1 MAKPSTKGLL
11 KEILSDDIEWVYV
24 HISNKAI
31 EWAIAGFIDE
41 ANNLLEQLWK
51 FKIPHSG
58 HLWLPD
64 EGLQVLW
71 MVSNKKPA
79 NIPFEFKDINL
90 IEQENWS
97 RVFYPCGDENSR
109 STILNNS
116 FSELYDD
123 QLFFKAINAGYDNS
137 EKPLDIL
144 EALKK
149 FVKTDNA
156 VGYTYFH
163 ATCCG
168 ALLAAKNNLIDE
180 AEYFVNLW
188 GQGYLKYWSN
198 YMLAYLMRD
207 RKTAKLLLKGI
218 LAPVFKLTKETCN
231 LETTEIIEVLAK
243 RISSGRT
250 LVYKTLSWKQ
260 LLNRISKLVIEQNTI
275 NFSDEILRSKTL
287 SRTPAKNEEIKA
299 IEKKLKTSFPDD
311 YKKFLLTSNG
321 FENFS
326 HTGVTLSSI
335 DKVDFLV
342 NVDEQLV
349 DIWADSMDDVV
360 DGFGNKLKSSIVIGG
375 LVEEQYLLL
384 IPLPHKKWEC
394 WHFSSWRPG
403 EVIYESFRF
412 YMEDEL
418 QRLEDNFY
426 AD

>member
-71 MVSNKKPA
+71 TVSNKKPS
-79 NIPFEFKDINL
+79 NIPFEFKDINQ

-109 STILNNS
+109 STILKKS
-116 FSELYDD
+116 FAELDD
-123 QLFFKAINAGYDNS
+123 NQLFFKAINAGYDNS

-163 ATCCG
+163 ATSCG
-168 ALLAAKNNLIDE
+168 ALLAAKNNLNDE
-180 AEYFVNLW
+180 AEYFISLW
-188 GQGYLKYWSN
+188 GQCYLKYWSN
-198 YMLAYLMRD
+198 YILAYLMRD
-207 RKTAKLLLKGI
+207 RKTARLLLKDI

-231 LETTEIIEVLAK
+231 QETKEIMEVLAT
-243 RISSGRT
+243 RMSSGRT

-260 LLNRISKLVIEQNTI
+260 LLNRISKLAIEQNTI
-275 NFSDEILRSKTL
+275 NFSDEVLKSKTL
-287 SRTPAKNEEIKA
+287 SRTTATNAEVKA
-299 IEKKLKTSFPDD
+299 AENKLKVSFPED

-335 DKVDFLV
+335 DKLDFLT
-342 NVDEQLV
+342 NVDERLV
-349 DIWADSMDDVV
+349 DIWADSMDEV
-360 DGFGNKLKSSIVIGG
+360 DNSYGDKLKSSIVIGG
-375 LVEEQYLLL
+375 LEEEQYLLL
-384 IPLPHKKWEC
+384 IQLSNKKWEC

-403 EVIYESFRF
+403 EVVYESFRF

-418 QRLEDNFY
+418 QRLEDNLY

>member
-137 EKPLDIL
+137 EKPLEFL

-149 FVKTDNA
+149 FCKNGQCGWLHLFSCNMLWSV
-156 VGYTYFH
+156 
-163 ATCCG
+163 TC
-168 ALLAAKNNLIDE
+168 
-180 AEYFVNLW
+180 
-188 GQGYLKYWSN
+188 
-198 YMLAYLMRD
+198 
-207 RKTAKLLLKGI
+207 
-218 LAPVFKLTKETCN
+218 
-231 LETTEIIEVLAK
+231 
-243 RISSGRT
+243 
-250 LVYKTLSWKQ
+250 
-260 LLNRISKLVIEQNTI
+260 SK
-275 NFSDEILRSKTL
+275 K
-287 SRTPAKNEEIKA
+287 
-299 IEKKLKTSFPDD
+299 
-311 YKKFLLTSNG
+311 
-321 FENFS
+321 
-326 HTGVTLSSI
+326 
-335 DKVDFLV
+335 
-342 NVDEQLV
+342 
-349 DIWADSMDDVV
+349 
-360 DGFGNKLKSSIVIGG
+360 
-375 LVEEQYLLL
+375 
-384 IPLPHKKWEC
+384 
-394 WHFSSWRPG
+394 
-403 EVIYESFRF
+403 
-412 YMEDEL
+412 
-418 QRLEDNFY
+418 
-426 AD
+426 